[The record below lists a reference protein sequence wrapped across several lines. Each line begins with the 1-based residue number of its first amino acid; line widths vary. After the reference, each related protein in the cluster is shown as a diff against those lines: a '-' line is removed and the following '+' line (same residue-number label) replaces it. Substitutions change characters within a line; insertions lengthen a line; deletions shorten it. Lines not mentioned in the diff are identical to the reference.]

1 MKIPHST
8 RFHDWL
14 PLCGEVQEV
23 PVWGA
28 RAHQSSRRAW
38 RTAFGLVLIV
48 SLVTLSYPVVAAEN
62 AAGDPTFNEDIAV
75 ILYDNCASCHRAGQ
89 MAPMALTSYRDARP
103 WARAIKGKVLAREMP
118 PWYADPRYGSFRNEM
133 TLTQDEIDTLVAW
146 ADAGAPEGTGEAPQ
160 LPTFSDGWMHPS
172 GQDPD
177 IVIQMPIEYEIPAE
191 GQSENFSIYQESPFD
206 EVVDLQAIQLLPGNL
221 RATHHS
227 SLGANR
233 LPEGTRLGRGPAY
246 PGGPIIDNVP
256 VSIDVGAT
264 FDNSGDRNE
273 DETSETDD
281 ARRTRLEREAFAVQG
296 TSLFV
301 FYVPAAGFKQWPA
314 GIGKR
319 IEPDDY
325 LNWGVHYNS
334 IGVPET
340 DRHSAGLW
348 LQKGEMTHEVLSRRV
363 GQTHIAERRELV
375 APHVEDGR
383 AGPARIPV
391 IPPGEADWAIT
402 GITTFQDDVTLYIV
416 WPHMHVRGKDMTF
429 VVTYPDG
436 REEILLHVPRYEF
449 NWQLHYEF
457 EEPVK
462 LPAGTTIKTI
472 GHFDNSV
479 RNRYNPAPDK
489 EVYWADQSWDE
500 MFNGRIDYSVDK
512 LDLRLATSGIN

>member
-1 MKIPHST
+1 
-8 RFHDWL
+8 
-14 PLCGEVQEV
+14 V
-23 PVWGA
+23 
-28 RAHQSSRRAW
+28 
-38 RTAFGLVLIV
+38 V
-48 SLVTLSYPVVAAEN
+48 SAQHAD
-62 AAGDPTFNEDIAV
+62 APTFNDDIAA
-75 ILYDNCASCHRAGQ
+75 ILFDNCASCHRAGQ
-89 MAPMALTSYRDARP
+89 VAPMALTSYAAVRP

-118 PWYADPRYGSFRNEM
+118 PWYADARYGSFRNEM
-133 TLTQDEIDTLVAW
+133 TLTEDEIDTLVAW
-146 ADAGAPEGTGEAPQ
+146 ADAGAPEGSGAPPA
-160 LPTFSDGWMHPS
+160 LPVFSEGWMHPS

-177 IVIQMPIEYEIPAE
+177 VVIQMPFEYQIPAE
-191 GQSENFSIYQESPFD
+191 GQSENFNIYQENPFD
-206 EVVDLQAIQLLPGNL
+206 EIVDLQAVQILPGNP

-227 SLGANR
+227 SMGAR
-233 LPEGTRLGRGPAY
+233 GLPRGTKLGRGPAF
-246 PGGPIIDNVP
+246 PGGPVIDNVP
-256 VSIDVGAT
+256 VPIAAGET

-273 DETSETDD
+273 DEAPETED
-281 ARRTRLEREAFAVQG
+281 ARRARLEREAFDVQG

-301 FYVPAAGFKQWPA
+301 FYVPAGGFKQWPA
-314 GIGKR
+314 GVGKR
-319 IEPDDY
+319 IAPDDY
-325 LNWGVHYNS
+325 LNWGLHYNS
-334 IGVPET
+334 TGIPET
-340 DRHSAGLW
+340 DRHSIGLW
-348 LQKGEMTHEVLSRRV
+348 FQTGEMTHEVLSRRV
-363 GQTHIAERRELV
+363 GETHIAERSELV
-375 APHVEDGR
+375 ATHVADR
-383 AGPARIPV
+383 RTRPARIPV
-391 IPPGEADWAIT
+391 IPPGDADWAIT